1 MGYEI
6 ELNRFRSFENY
17 PETEVSFLRMS
28 QSGFYYPGEGSVV
41 RCYSC
46 GLEVREWRDGET
58 VAELHRRLAP
68 HCPFLNGND
77 VTNTPLLAQKDDDIN
92 YVLGRPT
99 NAHDVSDASTRRDN
113 DADRGL
119 ERQLSNVHIS
129 NLRIDSTENNRQ
141 SELRID
147 SIASITEQT
156 SPPVSPHQ
164 SIDCDRE
171 RNSNVSHWRDD
182 DECSTSQS
190 ISHSADRS
198 ASPEHHTDGPDI
210 NGAKYP
216 QYASRTVRSFS
227 LATFPRSDVVSTYD
241 LSEAGLFYT
250 GINYVDIFITLLLT
264 FFKECNRYHF
274 AILYQISNFKYFKLK
289 LLLLPLFQFIHRS

>member
-1 MGYEI
+1 MGYRSTSDMSFEK
-6 ELNRFRSFENY
+6 ELNRFRSFEKH

-28 QSGFYYPGEGSVV
+28 QSGFYYTGEGSVV

-68 HCPFLNGND
+68 HCPFLNGSDVETRPLLAHGVNDVND
-77 VTNTPLLAQKDDDIN
+77 VTS
-92 YVLGRPT
+92 RPT
-99 NAHDVSDASTRRDN
+99 NAQGVSDVRTRWDN
-113 DADRGL
+113 DADTGL
-119 ERQLSNVHIS
+119 KRQLSDIHIS
-129 NLRIDSTENNRQ
+129 NLRIDSTENDRE
-141 SELRID
+141 SELGMD
-147 SIASITEQT
+147 SSITEKNI
-156 SPPVSPHQ
+156 PPVSPHQ

-171 RNSNVSHWRDD
+171 RNSNVCYGRDD

-198 ASPEHHTDGPDI
+198 ASPENHTNDPDI

-216 QYASRTVRSFS
+216 QFSSRTARSFS
-227 LATFPRSDVVSTYD
+227 LATFPRPDVVSTYD

-250 GINYVDIFITLLLT
+250 GMIFVYISIT
-264 FFKECNRYHF
+264 FFVN
-274 AILYQISNFKYFKLK
+274 IFKKNCA
-289 LLLLPLFQFIHRS
+289 